1 MGVLGP
7 WLDPAGVP
15 GLVLLKVLAE
25 ATDAKLPRLKL
36 ALT

>member
-7 WLDPAGVP
+7 CHDPAGVP
-15 GLVLLKVLAE
+15 GLVLLKE
-25 ATDAKLPRLKL
+25 ATEAKLPRLKL